1 MPKQYAATLQQ
12 NGVRPAGNN
21 LSNFRGV
28 MTEPPKVVPVVPTS
42 VTGTYRCH
50 IIQTTIET
58 GANVPNFNDI
68 TENVKQIV
76 AESGIQFGTATIY
89 SHHTTAAIKINEHE
103 PLLIEDMCQRL
114 EQLFPKS
121 DYYGH
126 NNFDIR
132 TQNMTPEE
140 CPNGHSH
147 CQHLLLSTSEI
158 VPVVQGQMA
167 LGRWQSI
174 FLVELDRP
182 LKRNYSVVVAGI

>member
-1 MPKQYAATLQQ
+1 MLKEIMTTLHE
-12 NGVRPAGNN
+12 NERLTAGNN
-21 LSNFRGV
+21 LNNIRG
-28 MTEPPKVVPVVPTS
+28 MLTELPKVVAVAPTS

-58 GANVPNFNDI
+58 GVNVPNFNDI
-68 TENVKQIV
+68 TENVRQIV

-103 PLLIEDMCQRL
+103 PLLLEDMCQRL
-114 EQLFPKS
+114 EGLFPRS

-132 TQNMTPEE
+132 THNMTPEE

-147 CQHLLLSTSEI
+147 CQHLLLSTSEV

-182 LKRNYSVVVAGI
+182 LKRNYSVVVAGV